1 MTPAISV
8 AGLTRRYHG
17 QLALDDVTF
26 DVEPGSI
33 TGLLGRNGAG
43 KTTFMRIIAGHE
55 FASAGSVSIFGS
67 SPVENDNV
75 LRKMVFI
82 REDQVY
88 PCGGWAFR
96 VRNALQAASWLYPNW
111 DRDLAEALLRDFD
124 LPPGKAVQK
133 LSRGMRSALGIV
145 IGLASRAEL
154 TLFDEPYAGL
164 DPVARQLFYDRML
177 ADYAE
182 HPRTVL
188 LSTHLIDEAAG
199 LLERL
204 VVIDRGRVVLN
215 AAADEVRGSATR
227 VSGPTIAVTDFTAGR
242 TIWDRRTFASQESVV
257 IAGPL
262 GDAARARA
270 RALHLDLE
278 PLTLQQVVVHA
289 ASMQEADMR
298 ERTFA

>member
-8 AGLTRRYHG
+8 AGLTRRYRG
-17 QLALDDVTF
+17 QVALDDVTF
-26 DVEPGSI
+26 DVEQGSI

-67 SPVENDNV
+67 SPVENDKV

-82 REDQVY
+82 REDQIY
-88 PCGGWAFR
+88 PDTGWTFR
-96 VRNALQAASWLYPNW
+96 VKNALEAASWLYPNW
-111 DRDLAEALLRDFD
+111 DDDLAETLLRDFD
-124 LPPGKAVQK
+124 LPPNKAVKK

-145 IGLASRAEL
+145 IGLASRAEV

-177 ADYAE
+177 ADYVE
-182 HPRTVL
+182 NPRTVL
-188 LSTHLIDEAAG
+188 LSTHLVDEAAG
-199 LLERL
+199 LLEQV

-215 AAADEVRGSATR
+215 ASADEVRGSATR
-227 VSGPTIAVTDFTAGR
+227 VSGPTIAVSEFIDGR
-242 TIWDRRTFASQESVV
+242 TVWDRRRIGSRESVV
-257 IAGPL
+257 VAGSL
-262 GDAARARA
+262 DDSARARA
-270 RALHLDLE
+270 RALRIDLE

-289 ASMQEADMR
+289 SGRQETDVR
-298 ERTFA
+298 ERTIA